1 MSQDTE
7 KKKEKK
13 EKKHA
18 STLLPAHTTSLH
30 RYLAEISNYPVLSRE
45 EEYNLAKKFKDDG
58 DLDAA
63 RKLVTSNLKFVVR
76 VANEYKNYGFSTMD
90 IIQEGNVG
98 LMHAVKGFD
107 PTKGYRLISY
117 AVWWIR
123 AFIQNYVIKSWSLV
137 KVGTTQAQR
146 KLFFK
151 MNQTKRDL
159 ELISKKNPE
168 FSEIAAS
175 LGVKE

>member
-7 KKKEKK
+7 KKK

-63 RKLVTSNLKFVVR
+63 RKLVTSNLKFLVR
-76 VANEYKNYGFSTMD
+76 VANQYKN
-90 IIQEGNVG
+90 
-98 LMHAVKGFD
+98 
-107 PTKGYRLISY
+107 
-117 AVWWIR
+117 
-123 AFIQNYVIKSWSLV
+123 
-137 KVGTTQAQR
+137 
-146 KLFFK
+146 
-151 MNQTKRDL
+151 
-159 ELISKKNPE
+159 
-168 FSEIAAS
+168 
-175 LGVKE
+175 